1 MPTEKHSF
9 EENLK
14 ELETVVRSLESGN
27 VSLDEML
34 GLFERGV
41 ALTKECTKQ
50 LDSTEQKI
58 NILIKKADGLVAGE
72 PFETA
77 IPGDLK

>member
-58 NILIKKADGLVAGE
+58 NILIKKADGLVVEE

>member
-14 ELETVVRSLESGN
+14 ELETVVKSLESGD

-58 NILIKKADGLVAGE
+58 NILIKKADGLVAEE
-72 PFETA
+72 PFETE